1 VVLIFVYR
9 VTAGQEKVVTD
20 VLKNKITKDKL
31 PIYAIALLED
41 MRGYLML
48 EAEDEVVARQAA
60 MKIPH
65 IKGVLSKSMGV
76 EEIAPLI
83 ETRTTKLQIA
93 KGDVVELVSGPFK
106 GEKAKI
112 IKIDESKDEVTVE
125 LLEVAVPIPVTI
137 KINIVKIYK
146 KAE

>member
-1 VVLIFVYR
+1 LIFVYR
-9 VTAGQEKVVTD
+9 VTAGQEKVVVD
-20 VLKNKITKDKL
+20 VLRHKVAKDKL
-31 PIYAIALLED
+31 PIYSIALLED

-65 IKGVLSKSMGV
+65 IKGVLAKSMNV

-83 ETRTTKLQIA
+83 EMRTAKLQIA
-93 KGDVVELVSGPFK
+93 KGDVVELISGPFK

-137 KINIVKIYK
+137 KINIVKVYR

>member
-1 VVLIFVYR
+1 LIFVYR
-9 VTAGQEKVVTD
+9 ITAGQEKVVTD
-20 VLKNKITKDKL
+20 VLKNKIKKDNL
-31 PIYAIALLED
+31 PVYAIALLED
-41 MRGYLML
+41 MRGYLIL

-65 IKGVLSKSMGV
+65 IKGVLSKSMGIAD
-76 EEIAPLI
+76 IAPLI
-83 ETRTTKLQIA
+83 EMRTAKLQIS
-93 KGDVVELVSGPFK
+93 KGDVVELISGPFK

-137 KINIVKIYK
+137 KINTVKIYL

>member
-1 VVLIFVYR
+1 MIFVYR
-9 VTAGQEKVVTD
+9 VTAGQEKVVAD
-20 VLKNKITKDKL
+20 ILRNKVKKENL
-31 PIYAIALLED
+31 PLYAIALLED
-41 MRGYLML
+41 MRGYLVV
-48 EAEDEVVARQAA
+48 EAEDEVAARQAA

-65 IKGVLSKSMGV
+65 IKGVLSKSMKI

-93 KGDVVELVSGPFK
+93 KGDIVELISGPFK

-112 IKIDESKDEVTVE
+112 IKIDEAKDEVTVE

-137 KINIVKIYK
+137 KINTVRMYQ

>member
-1 VVLIFVYR
+1 MIFVYR
-9 VTAGQEKVVTD
+9 VTAGQEKVVVD
-20 VLKNKITKDKL
+20 VLRNKIRKDNL

-41 MRGYLML
+41 MRGYLIL

-60 MKIPH
+60 MRIPH
-65 IKGVLSKSMGV
+65 IKGVLAKSMGIA
-76 EEIAPLI
+76 EIAPLI

-93 KGDVVELVSGPFK
+93 KGDVVELISGPFK

-137 KINIVKIYK
+137 KINIVKVYQ

>member
-1 VVLIFVYR
+1 MIFVYR
-9 VTAGQEKVVTD
+9 VTAGQEKVVVD
-20 VLKNKITKDKL
+20 VLRHKVMKDKL
-31 PIYAIALLED
+31 AIYSIALLED
-41 MRGYLML
+41 MRGYLIL

-65 IKGVLSKSMGV
+65 IKGVLAKSMNV

-83 ETRTTKLQIA
+83 EMRTAKLQIA
-93 KGDVVELVSGPFK
+93 KGDVVELISGPFK
-106 GEKAKI
+106 GEKARI

-137 KINIVKIYK
+137 KINIVKVYQ

>member
-1 VVLIFVYR
+1 LIFVYR
-9 VTAGQEKVVTD
+9 VTAGQEKVVVD
-20 VLKNKITKDKL
+20 VLRHKVAKDKL
-31 PIYAIALLED
+31 PIYSIALLVD
-41 MRGYLML
+41 MRGYLIL

-65 IKGVLSKSMGV
+65 IKGVLDRSMDIS
-76 EEIAPLI
+76 EIAPLI
-83 ETRTTKLQIA
+83 EMRTAKLQIA
-93 KGDVVELVSGPFK
+93 KGDVVELISGPFK

-137 KINIVKIYK
+137 KINIVKIYR

>member
-1 VVLIFVYR
+1 MIFVYR
-9 VTAGQEKVVTD
+9 VTAGQEKVVVD
-20 VLKNKITKDKL
+20 VLRHKVAKDKL
-31 PIYAIALLED
+31 PVYSIALLGD
-41 MRGYLML
+41 MRGYLIL

-65 IKGVLSKSMGV
+65 IKGVLARSMDV
-76 EEIAPLI
+76 NEIAPLI
-83 ETRTTKLQIA
+83 EMRTAKLQIA
-93 KGDVVELVSGPFK
+93 KGDVVELISGPFK

-137 KINIVKIYK
+137 KINTVKVYQ

>member
-1 VVLIFVYR
+1 LIFVYR
-9 VTAGQEKVVTD
+9 VTAGQEKVVVD
-20 VLKNKITKDKL
+20 VLKNKIKKDNL
-31 PIYAIALLED
+31 PIYAVALLED
-41 MRGYLML
+41 MRGYLIL
-48 EAEDEVVARQAA
+48 EADDEVVARQAA
-60 MKIPH
+60 MRVPH
-65 IKGVLSKSMGV
+65 IKGVLSKSMNV
-76 EEIAPLI
+76 DEIAPLI

-93 KGDVVELVSGPFK
+93 KGDVVELISGPFK

-137 KINIVKIYK
+137 KINTVKIYQ

>member
-1 VVLIFVYR
+1 MIFVYR
-9 VTAGQEKVVTD
+9 VTAGQEKVVVD
-20 VLKNKITKDKL
+20 VLRHKVAKDKL
-31 PIYAIALLED
+31 PIYSIALLED

-65 IKGVLSKSMGV
+65 IKGVLAKSMNV

-83 ETRTTKLQIA
+83 EMRTAKLQIA
-93 KGDVVELVSGPFK
+93 KGDVVELISGPFK

-137 KINIVKIYK
+137 KINIVKVYR

>member
-1 VVLIFVYR
+1 MIFVYR

>member
-1 VVLIFVYR
+1 MIFVYR
-9 VTAGQEKVVTD
+9 VTAGQEKVVVD
-20 VLKNKITKDKL
+20 VLRHKVAKDKL
-31 PIYAIALLED
+31 PIYSIALLVD
-41 MRGYLML
+41 MRGYLIL

-65 IKGVLSKSMGV
+65 IKGVLDRSMDV
-76 EEIAPLI
+76 SEIAPLI
-83 ETRTTKLQIA
+83 EMRTAKLQIA
-93 KGDVVELVSGPFK
+93 KGDVVELISGPFK

-137 KINIVKIYK
+137 KINIVKIYR

>member
-1 VVLIFVYR
+1 MIFVYR
-9 VTAGQEKVVTD
+9 VTAGQEKVVVD
-20 VLKNKITKDKL
+20 VLRNKLRKDNL

-41 MRGYLML
+41 MRGYLIL

-60 MKIPH
+60 MRIPH
-65 IKGVLSKSMGV
+65 IKGVLAKSMGI

-106 GEKAKI
+106 GEKARI

-137 KINIVKIYK
+137 KINIVKVYQ

>member
-1 VVLIFVYR
+1 MIFVYR
-9 VTAGQEKVVTD
+9 VTAGQEKVVVD
-20 VLKNKITKDKL
+20 VLRHKVMKDKL
-31 PIYAIALLED
+31 AIYSIALLED
-41 MRGYLML
+41 MRGYLIL

-65 IKGVLSKSMGV
+65 IKGVLAKSVNV

-83 ETRTTKLQIA
+83 EMRTAKLQIA
-93 KGDVVELVSGPFK
+93 KGDVVELISGPFK
-106 GEKAKI
+106 GEKARI

-137 KINIVKIYK
+137 KINIVKVYQ

>member
-1 VVLIFVYR
+1 LIFVYR
-9 VTAGQEKVVTD
+9 VTAGQEKVVVD
-20 VLKNKITKDKL
+20 VLRHKVAKDKL
-31 PIYAIALLED
+31 PVYSIALLGD
-41 MRGYLML
+41 MRGYLIL

-65 IKGVLSKSMGV
+65 IKGVLARSMDV
-76 EEIAPLI
+76 NEIAPLI
-83 ETRTTKLQIA
+83 EMRTAKLQIA
-93 KGDVVELVSGPFK
+93 KGDVVELISGPFK

-137 KINIVKIYK
+137 KINTVKVYQ

>member
-1 VVLIFVYR
+1 MIFVYR
-9 VTAGQEKVVTD
+9 VTAGQEKVVAD
-20 VLKNKITKDKL
+20 ILKNKIKKENL
-31 PIYAIALLED
+31 PVYAVALLED
-41 MRGYLML
+41 MRGYIIV
-48 EAEDEVVARQAA
+48 EAEDEVAARQAA

-65 IKGVLSKSMGV
+65 IKGVLSKHMSV

-83 ETRTTKLQIA
+83 ETRTTKLQIG
-93 KGDVVELVSGPFK
+93 KGDIVELISGPFK

-112 IKIDESKDEVTVE
+112 IKIDEAKDEVTVE

-137 KINIVKIYK
+137 KINTVRVYQ